1 MTQLLH
7 IIFEIDENKK
17 RRIVHVGL
25 DKDTVRSASRQDQ
38 ATDKVRLYMAIDV
51 DELNQLISAN
61 RAAVIADAVTLI
73 P

>member
-7 IIFEIDENKK
+7 IIFEIDENKN

-61 RAAVIADAVTLI
+61 REAVIADAVTLI

>member
-7 IIFEIDENKK
+7 IIFEQDEDKK

-25 DKDTVRSASRQDQ
+25 DKDAVRSASRQDQ
-38 ATDKVRLYMAIDV
+38 TTDKVRLYMALDV

-61 RAAVIADAVTLI
+61 REAVIADAVTLI